1 MSEATAINLRKIN
14 AKSLRSPNRNCSILR
29 LLSMQDFY
37 ENKFYLNIKLMATYW
52 FKIKVTSEVANASF
66 D

>member
-1 MSEATAINLRKIN
+1 MSEATAKHLRKNN
-14 AKSLRSPNRNCSILR
+14 AMSSCSPNRNCSLLR
-29 LLSMQDFY
+29 LLSMQVLY
-37 ENKFYLNIKLMATYW
+37 ENKFYLDIKLMATYW